1 MAVWAATSTT
11 KTSFRT
17 VFLASVYAGAFLMD
31 GLPAIHLCLLL
42 KAMNR
47 TQRLGLKLRVEEEAE
62 NLGINVQS
70 HGEKKA
76 YAEWVS
82 LLDSHQNDIS
92 CF

>member
-1 MAVWAATSTT
+1 
-11 KTSFRT
+11 
-17 VFLASVYAGAFLMD
+17 MD

-76 YAEWVS
+76 YCRMGKS
-82 LLDSHQNDIS
+82 P
-92 CF
+92 

>member
-1 MAVWAATSTT
+1 
-11 KTSFRT
+11 
-17 VFLASVYAGAFLMD
+17 MD

-70 HGEKKA
+70 HGEKKD

-82 LLDSHQNDIS
+82 LLDSHRNDVS
-92 CF
+92 AAFDVSRAFYKPSFKRL

>member
-1 MAVWAATSTT
+1 
-11 KTSFRT
+11 
-17 VFLASVYAGAFLMD
+17 MD

-76 YAEWVS
+76 YAK
-82 LLDSHQNDIS
+82 
-92 CF
+92 

>member
-1 MAVWAATSTT
+1 
-11 KTSFRT
+11 
-17 VFLASVYAGAFLMD
+17 MD

-70 HGEKKA
+70 NGEKKA
-76 YAEWVS
+76 YAKWVS
-82 LLDSHQNDIS
+82 LLALIPIKTMYQLLLMSLGFFIS
-92 CF
+92 LHSSVCER

>member
-1 MAVWAATSTT
+1 MFS
-11 KTSFRT
+11 
-17 VFLASVYAGAFLMD
+17 ASVHAGAFLMD

-82 LLDSHQNDIS
+82 LLDSYQNDIS
-92 CF
+92 AAFDVSRAFYQPSFKRL

>member
-1 MAVWAATSTT
+1 
-11 KTSFRT
+11 
-17 VFLASVYAGAFLMD
+17 MD

-82 LLDSHQNDIS
+82 LLDSHRNDVS
-92 CF
+92 AAFDVSRVFYKPSFKRL

>member
-1 MAVWAATSTT
+1 
-11 KTSFRT
+11 
-17 VFLASVYAGAFLMD
+17 MD
-31 GLPAIHLCLLL
+31 GLPAIHLYLLL

-76 YAEWVS
+76 YAK
-82 LLDSHQNDIS
+82 
-92 CF
+92 

>member
-1 MAVWAATSTT
+1 MFS
-11 KTSFRT
+11 
-17 VFLASVYAGAFLMD
+17 ASVYAGAFLMD
-31 GLPAIHLCLLL
+31 GLPLIIHLNLIL
-42 KAMNR
+42 KAINR

-76 YAEWVS
+76 YAEWVG

-92 CF
+92 AAFVVSRAFYKPSFKRW

>member
-1 MAVWAATSTT
+1 
-11 KTSFRT
+11 
-17 VFLASVYAGAFLMD
+17 MD

-76 YAEWVS
+76 YSEWVS

-92 CF
+92 CFCCL